1 MEFSTML
8 KGIRSEFEPCAEG
21 MFVCVSL
28 EKKYGS
34 KKVKTLLEFIHK
46 SLGCREGTDEGEY
59 TTVFDWM
66 REHHWKLYEEEFQYN
81 SLRQQEY
88 RLAWIDQMIAMF
100 KAEGN

>member
-8 KGIRSEFEPCAEG
+8 KGIRSEFEPCAAG
-21 MFVCVSL
+21 VFVCIEL
-28 EKKYGS
+28 EDKFGDTS
-34 KKVKTLLEFIHK
+34 AELREFIQASIGRRK
-46 SLGCREGTDEGEY
+46 GTEGGY